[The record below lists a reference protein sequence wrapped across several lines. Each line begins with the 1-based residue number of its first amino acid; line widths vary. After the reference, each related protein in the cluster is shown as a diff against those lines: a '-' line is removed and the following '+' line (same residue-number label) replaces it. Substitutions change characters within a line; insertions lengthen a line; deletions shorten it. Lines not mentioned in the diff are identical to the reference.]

1 MGASEVCFELDK
13 TSVSH
18 SLNSVNR
25 QIFQLTSSSIMPR
38 TINEQILYIIGTF
51 FAVKEIQARVIYSY
65 SAVIKAVQRRY
76 HERTRDDDAITG

>member
-1 MGASEVCFELDK
+1 
-13 TSVSH
+13 
-18 SLNSVNR
+18 
-25 QIFQLTSSSIMPR
+25 MPR

-51 FAVKEIQARVIYSY
+51 FPQSRKIQARVIYSY

>member
-1 MGASEVCFELDK
+1 
-13 TSVSH
+13 
-18 SLNSVNR
+18 
-25 QIFQLTSSSIMPR
+25 MPR

-76 HERTRDDDAITG
+76 HEQTRDDDAITG

>member
-1 MGASEVCFELDK
+1 
-13 TSVSH
+13 
-18 SLNSVNR
+18 
-25 QIFQLTSSSIMPR
+25 MPR

-76 HERTRDDDAITG
+76 HERTRDNDAITG